1 MTINVTENDDYSF
14 EITWDPDDPVE
25 WVLNTWTEDDFINA
39 IMKECNKVIEENEI
53 ECRKRLEMVAD
64 KLGGKLEHYVCSDL
78 HNEHQKYVITYNHK
92 KRNDSL

>member
-39 IMKECNKVIEENEI
+39 IMKECNKVIEEN
-53 ECRKRLEMVAD
+53 
-64 KLGGKLEHYVCSDL
+64 
-78 HNEHQKYVITYNHK
+78 
-92 KRNDSL
+92 